1 MTIGPLELLVIGYE
15 GAAIPERIGHE
26 LGALEHAGSVRI
38 VDLAAISA
46 EKGVPAVRTARELRE
61 DERRPFVGALG
72 DLMGLLRS
80 EELERAVTSLPGG
93 GRAVVVLVEHTW
105 ATGLRDALVHTGA
118 TLLIDELLSHEAV
131 EARNAELAEFE
142 LVGE

>member
-1 MTIGPLELLVIGYE
+1 MTIGPLELLVIGYR
-15 GAAIPERIGHE
+15 GTAIPERIGRE

-38 VDLAAISA
+38 VDLAVIA
-46 EKGVPAVRTARELRE
+46 EEEGLPPVRTARELS
-61 DERRPFVGALG
+61 DEELVPFVGALG
-72 DLMGLLRS
+72 DLMGLLRP
-80 EELERAVTSLPGG
+80 EELDRAVASLPEGE
-93 GRAVVVLVEHTW
+93 RAVVVLVEHTW
-105 ATGLRDALVHTGA
+105 ATGLRDALAHTGG

>member
-15 GAAIPERIGHE
+15 GTAIPERIGHE

-38 VDLAAISA
+38 VDLAVIA
-46 EKGVPAVRTARELRE
+46 EEEGVPSVRPARELS
-61 DERRPFVGALG
+61 DEELRPFVGALG
-72 DLMGLLRS
+72 DLMGLLHP
-80 EELERAVTSLPGG
+80 EELERAVASLPGG

-105 ATGLRDALVHTGA
+105 ATGVRDALAHTGA